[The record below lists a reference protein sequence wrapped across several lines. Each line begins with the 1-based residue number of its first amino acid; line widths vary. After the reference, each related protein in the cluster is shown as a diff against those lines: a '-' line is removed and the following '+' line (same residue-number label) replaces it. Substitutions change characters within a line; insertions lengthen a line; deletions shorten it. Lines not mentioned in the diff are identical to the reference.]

1 MFGAGTD
8 QDLRLSLELAYLQ
21 NKEKLAN
28 LKASL
33 HSMTFPKVSFLMT
46 RKIKS

>member
-1 MFGAGTD
+1 MVQTTYKKDPYASMFGAGTD

-33 HSMTFPKVSFLMT
+33 Q
-46 RKIKS
+46 